1 MGMIYRRGKTYWL
14 KYYTLDPET
23 GRARAIRESAGTEK
37 YREAETLLK
46 QREGAIAGGTII
58 TPKMVRLVF
67 SDAARDVLA
76 DYSTNGKRSVEHVRR
91 YVRLHLEPFFGR
103 RRMSAITTS
112 DVRQYI
118 ARRQAQGASNAT
130 VNRELAVLKR
140 AFTLAIVAGS
150 LSSRP
155 PIPLLRENNAR
166 RGFFET
172 EQFAAV
178 RRHLRPDLA
187 DFTTFLY
194 VTGWRWRS
202 EVAALRWSQVDV
214 DAGEIRLEPGTTK
227 TGEGRVFPFTAELRT
242 LLERRRVVTRERE
255 KTLGRIIPHVFTR
268 KSGEP
273 IRGLRKAWTT
283 ACRTAG
289 VPGRVLHDCRRT
301 AVRNLV
307 RSGVPEKVAMAMVG
321 WKSRQMLDRY
331 NIVSTAD
338 LREAARKL
346 DAARGA

>member
-1 MGMIYRRGKTYWL
+1 MTWSL
-14 KYYTLDPET
+14 
-23 GRARAIRESAGTEK
+23 A
-37 YREAETLLK
+37 
-46 QREGAIAGGTII
+46 GTII
-58 TPKMVRLVF
+58 TPKMVRLIF

-103 RRMSAITTS
+103 RRMSTITTS

>member
-1 MGMIYRRGKTYWL
+1 M
-14 KYYTLDPET
+14 
-23 GRARAIRESAGTEK
+23 
-37 YREAETLLK
+37 
-46 QREGAIAGGTII
+46 
-58 TPKMVRLVF
+58 
-67 SDAARDVLA
+67 
-76 DYSTNGKRSVEHVRR
+76 
-91 YVRLHLEPFFGR
+91 
-103 RRMSAITTS
+103 
-112 DVRQYI
+112 
-118 ARRQAQGASNAT
+118 
-130 VNRELAVLKR
+130 LKR